1 MSISAMRAAYARQV
15 VHTTR
20 VRHMGPSLGEI
31 LPSRETPS
39 RPAYATLALL
49 ERWPRVLDRSI
60 WTAIVS
66 KDEEWW
72 IGWIAELPGV
82 NAQER
87 TRDALLESLA
97 EVLAEALRMNRD
109 QARALAC
116 EGYEQ
121 VPLAL

>member
-1 MSISAMRAAYARQV
+1 MQL
-15 VHTTR
+15 TR
-20 VRHMGPSLGEI
+20 VKSCKPPACGSWAPSLGEN

-49 ERWPRVLDRSI
+49 ERWPRVLDRSV

-97 EVLAEALRMNRD
+97 EVLAEALRMNRE

>member
-1 MSISAMRAAYARQV
+1 MQA
-15 VHTTR
+15 TR
-20 VRHMGPSLGEI
+20 VRLMGAFAG
-31 LPSRETPS
+31 RK
-39 RPAYATLALL
+39 PAGPGNSVSPRLCYARVACTLATI
-49 ERWPRVLDRSI
+49 LDRSI

-66 KDEEWW
+66 KDDEWW

-97 EVLAEALRMNRD
+97 EVLAEALRMNRE
-109 QARALAC
+109 QARALAR

>member
-1 MSISAMRAAYARQV
+1 MAFTGR
-15 VHTTR
+15 
-20 VRHMGPSLGEI
+20 I
-31 LPSRETPS
+31 LPRWATPS

-49 ERWPRVLDRSI
+49 SRLATSLDRSL
-60 WTAIVS
+60 WTAIIS
-66 KDEEWW
+66 KDNEWW

-87 TRDALLESLA
+87 TREALLASLA
-97 EVLAEALRMNRD
+97 EILEEALRMNRD